1 MLTEVGCVVDDGW
14 LAQNAKD
21 WSSEPEQGPKPE
33 MALEEMFKALEWL
46 NSAIQKQE
54 ARSEPSIDEMSTL
67 LEDAKSPLAEV
78 IESIPTVLHKLFTA
92 LAPDGALDER
102 YAGDPYSRKVIINA
116 LRLHNYL
123 DSAALNE
130 LFYVKTSLQLAS
142 EIDEYMG
149 EIREHLHWLA
159 PGATDWCQEVFQG
172 GGAVAELVNIKV
184 TLEDIDAALE
194 KLDKQVWSGSSNI
207 IEEAKSLR
215 EKLVAALP
223 SALTEL
229 CDAWSTDGKI
239 IESRSSSFRNAF
251 ELFAAGIA
259 VADYAGV
266 STSHLKSLWAQWAVS
281 NTLKRSARLNAEH
294 SSAATAEI
302 EAFEAE
308 KRAWK
313 SVEAT
318 LPDGTTWTFA
328 EQYVLLPGAESLI
341 GLVSEKL
348 EAMPDSPIV
357 RVTLPRH
364 SLILHHADRGYIRL
378 GWRGGRQLAPAA
390 RHLRARSG
398 ECGEGGRGRPGEAG
412 QHDERQPQ
420 EGAHAGEQDQR
431 GRRFEG
437 ASPIKPSQRA
447 HA

>member
-1 MLTEVGCVVDDGW
+1 
-14 LAQNAKD
+14 
-21 WSSEPEQGPKPE
+21 

-172 GGAVAELVNIKV
+172 GGAVAELGNIKA

-266 STSHLKSLWAQWAVS
+266 STSHLKSLKAQRAVS
-281 NTLKRSARLNAEH
+281 QTLKRSARLNAEH
-294 SSAATAEI
+294 NSAATAEI

-308 KRAWK
+308 KRARQ
-313 SVEAT
+313 SVEAA
-318 LPDGTTWTFA
+318 LPEGTTWTFA
-328 EQYVLLPGAESLI
+328 QQYVLQPGAESLV
-341 GLVSEKL
+341 GLVGEKL
-348 EAMPDSPIV
+348 EAMPDASIV
-357 RVTLPRH
+357 RVAPPGH
-364 SLILHHADRGYIRL
+364 SLIVHRADRGYVSDL
-378 GWRGGRQLAPAA
+378 GSLLQQLVTFVRRAVSAVEVDDEDQEDLDKTMQSNLKRVRTLAGNIKESMVEAA
-390 RHLRARSG
+390 LISHLRFNPANVLTLDTHRARYTHYG
-398 ECGEGGRGRPGEAG
+398 YT
-412 QHDERQPQ
+412 H
-420 EGAHAGEQDQR
+420 
-431 GRRFEG
+431 
-437 ASPIKPSQRA
+437 
-447 HA
+447 